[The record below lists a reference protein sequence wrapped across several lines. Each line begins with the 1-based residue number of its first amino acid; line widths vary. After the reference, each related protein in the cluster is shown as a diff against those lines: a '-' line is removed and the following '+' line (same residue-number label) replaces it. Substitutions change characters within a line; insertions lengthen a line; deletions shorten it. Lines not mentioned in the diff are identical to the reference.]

1 MRPRLKAVAWQRLG
15 DGQLRLVR
23 DVRDQL
29 IVDDPGGVVTRLLE
43 LLRDGRRTPAELAD
57 ALGLPADDVSDAIE
71 LFDEYGLLE
80 DADRLGRLTPAQQ
93 ERHFSN
99 LAFLESFATL
109 RASREDLLDRLRSA
123 HVLVL
128 GTGGLNS
135 NTLPHLCGLGV
146 GRLTLVDHDNVEAR
160 NFARQYLYAWD
171 DVGRPKVERAAAW
184 VRRFDP
190 AIDVATVTAE
200 IDGEP
205 AVRELIGRAAPDIVM
220 SGVDSPVEIDQWV
233 NAACVSQSVP
243 YVRAGMWVTQ
253 GIVWSVAPGRSACWQ
268 CAVPGEQAR
277 LSAEAPEERDAVRLH
292 RSLPRRNRGIGPIAG
307 LLGALAAF
315 EVLRYLT
322 QFEPPAYAGRP
333 LRIDFAAECS
343 MRPGAWTRDP
353 ACAVCSADGEAVAA
367 PPVPQ
372 LIGEGR

>member
-1 MRPRLKAVAWQRLG
+1 MRPRLKAVAWERRG

-29 IVDDPGGVVTRLLE
+29 IVDDPDGVVSRLLE
-43 LLRDGRRTPAELAD
+43 LLRDGRRPPADLAD
-57 ALGLPADDVSDAIE
+57 ELGVPVGEVSDAVE
-71 LFDEYGLLE
+71 LLDEYGLIE

-109 RASREDLLDRLRSA
+109 TASREDLLDRLRLA

-146 GRLTLVDHDNVEAR
+146 GRLTLVDHDMVDVR

-171 DVGRPKVERAAAW
+171 DVGRPKVERAGAW

-190 AIDVATVTAE
+190 TVAVLPLSAE

-205 AVRELIGRAAPDIVM
+205 AVRELIGRTAPDIVM
-220 SGVDSPVEIDQWV
+220 SGVDSPAEIDRWV
-233 NAACVSQSVP
+233 NTACVSQTVP

-268 CAVPGEQAR
+268 CAVPGEQA
-277 LSAEAPEERDAVRLH
+277 LMAAEAPEERDSVSLH
-292 RSLPRRNRGIGPIAG
+292 RCLPRRG
-307 LLGALAAF
+307 
-315 EVLRYLT
+315 
-322 QFEPPAYAGRP
+322 
-333 LRIDFAAECS
+333 
-343 MRPGAWTRDP
+343 
-353 ACAVCSADGEAVAA
+353 
-367 PPVPQ
+367 
-372 LIGEGR
+372 

>member
-1 MRPRLKAVAWQRLG
+1 MRPRLKAVAWERRG

-23 DVRDQL
+23 DVRDQV
-29 IVDDPGGVVTRLLE
+29 IVDDPDGKVSRLLE

-57 ALGLPADDVSDAIE
+57 ELGVPVADVSDAVE
-71 LFDEYGLLE
+71 LLDEYGLLE
-80 DADRLGRLTPAQQ
+80 DADCLGRLDPAQQ

-109 RASREDLLDRLRSA
+109 AASQEDLLDRLRLA

-146 GRLTLVDHDNVEAR
+146 GRLTLVDHDSVDAR

-171 DVGRPKVERAAAW
+171 DLGRPKVERAAAW

-190 AIDVATVTAE
+190 TIDVYPVSAE
-200 IDGEP
+200 INGEP
-205 AVRELIGRAAPDIVM
+205 AVRELIGRTAPDIVM
-220 SGVDSPVEIDQWV
+220 SGVDSPAEIDRWV
-233 NAACVSQSVP
+233 NAACVSQGVP

-268 CAVPGEQAR
+268 CAVPGEQAW
-277 LSAEAPEERDAVRLH
+277 LAAEAPEERDSVRLH

-322 QFEPPAYAGRP
+322 RFEPPAYAGRP
-333 LRIDFAAECS
+333 LSIDFAAECS
-343 MRPGAWTRDP
+343 MRPGVWARDP
-353 ACAVCSADGEAVAA
+353 ACAVCSSDATAA
-367 PPVPQ
+367 ARPPAPQ